1 MEKNFENF
9 NFVKP
14 IKADIKKFDFEL
26 ISPLKLVILDVDLY
40 KPTIIALNNLKKK
53 YGFRGNY
60 NS

>member
-1 MEKNFENF
+1 MEKKFENF

-40 KPTIIALNNLKKK
+40 KPTIIALNNLKKIWFQ
-53 YGFRGNY
+53 GEL
-60 NS
+60 